1 MIVTCPHCNDSVII
15 DEINCG
21 IFRHGV
27 LKINGQQ
34 MDPHSSKPL
43 CDELFQSGLIY
54 GCGKPFQIKQIP
66 DPDKEAEAFVAEPC
80 DYI

>member
-15 DEINCG
+15 EEINCG

-34 MDPHSSKPL
+34 MDPHSSEQI
-43 CDELFQSGLIY
+43 CNELFESGLIY
-54 GCGKPFQIKQIP
+54 GCGKPFQIRVVLE
-66 DPDKEAEAFVAEPC
+66 KEKEVVVAESC
-80 DYI
+80 GYI